1 MVIFLFFQPMPGHK
15 LDMFSMQQKTTPP
28 PAHMATP
35 PTHGSSHHSY
45 HQSPHR
51 GASADQIG
59 GTTPQSHQPQPQQP
73 QAGQPVEFNHAIN
86 YVNKIKVGSILQV
99 AQTRKL
105 LRDLVVLSKKI
116 SDHVLSIGHSNTYM
130 TVNEKWGSIE
140 I

>member
-1 MVIFLFFQPMPGHK
+1 MMFSFQPMPGHK
-15 LDMFSMQQKTTPP
+15 LDMFSMQPKTTPP

-51 GASADQIG
+51 GAAADQIG

-86 YVNKIKVGSILQV
+86 YVNKIKVGLISATL
-99 AQTRKL
+99 TLTL
-105 LRDLVVLSKKI
+105 LRVFVVLSQK
-116 SDHVLSIGHSNTYM
+116 SSV
-130 TVNEKWGSIE
+130 
-140 I
+140 

>member
-1 MVIFLFFQPMPGHK
+1 MPGHK
-15 LDMFSMQQKTTPP
+15 LDMFSMQPKTTPP

-51 GASADQIG
+51 GAAADQIG

-86 YVNKIKVGSILQV
+86 YVNKIKVGLIS
-99 AQTRKL
+99 ATQTLEL
-105 LRDLVVLSKKI
+105 LRVFMVLSKKI
-116 SDHVLSIGHSNTYM
+116 IDYVFSFQTLRLLWIINGMVLKKT
-130 TVNEKWGSIE
+130 EF
-140 I
+140 

>member
-1 MVIFLFFQPMPGHK
+1 MPGHK
-15 LDMFSMQQKTTPP
+15 LDMFSMQPKTTPP

-51 GASADQIG
+51 GAAADQIG

-86 YVNKIKVGSILQV
+86 YVNKIKVGV
-99 AQTRKL
+99 NT
-105 LRDLVVLSKKI
+105 
-116 SDHVLSIGHSNTYM
+116 GHSDSWTAGG
-130 TVNEKWGSIE
+130 VNGSEPKKSVIMCSV
-140 I
+140 

>member
-1 MVIFLFFQPMPGHK
+1 MVFLFQPMPGHK
-15 LDMFSMQQKTTPP
+15 LDMFSMQPKTTPP

-86 YVNKIKVGSILQV
+86 YVNKIKVGLISATQTLTLQRV
-99 AQTRKL
+99 F
-105 LRDLVVLSKKI
+105 VVLSQK
-116 SDHVLSIGHSNTYM
+116 NQ
-130 TVNEKWGSIE
+130 
-140 I
+140 